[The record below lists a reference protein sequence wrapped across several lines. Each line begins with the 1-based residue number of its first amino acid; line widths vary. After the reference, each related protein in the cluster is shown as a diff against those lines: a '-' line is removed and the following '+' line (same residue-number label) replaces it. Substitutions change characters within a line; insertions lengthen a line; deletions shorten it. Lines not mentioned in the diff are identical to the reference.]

1 VKATKF
7 LSVPACFCQARFVEA
22 YRTTVT
28 SPGAASGLL
37 RQLRSFFPGWCI
49 SFDLDDCDRVL
60 RVETPGDPIDNNL
73 IAGLLRQSGYA
84 CEPLPD

>member
-1 VKATKF
+1 VKATK
-7 LSVPACFCQARFVEA
+7 LLDVPGCFCQAQLVEV

-60 RVETPGDPIDNNL
+60 RVETTGDPIDNNL
-73 IAGLLRQSGYA
+73 IAGLLRQSGYG